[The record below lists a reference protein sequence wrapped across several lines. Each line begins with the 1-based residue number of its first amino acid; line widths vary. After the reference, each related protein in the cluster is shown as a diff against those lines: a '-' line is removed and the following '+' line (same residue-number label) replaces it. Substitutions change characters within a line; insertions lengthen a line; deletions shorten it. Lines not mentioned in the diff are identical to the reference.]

1 MVATERTVQ
10 VLSCQPYSVME
21 PYVIVP
27 RQEETPLYDEI
38 FINYGYNKVQYITE
52 LVTAGMMIIFR

>member
-1 MVATERTVQ
+1 
-10 VLSCQPYSVME
+10 ME